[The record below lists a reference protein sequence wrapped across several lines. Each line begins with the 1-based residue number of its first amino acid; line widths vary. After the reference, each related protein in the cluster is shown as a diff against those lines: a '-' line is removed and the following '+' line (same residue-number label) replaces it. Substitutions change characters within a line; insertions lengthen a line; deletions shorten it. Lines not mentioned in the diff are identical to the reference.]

1 MSTERTSAVQQS
13 WQVSSNN
20 IKLYVVGVGHF
31 VDHGE
36 LHSLAHDF
44 KYVFSATDSHA
55 LNKLLIETAH
65 PDCNGMYVNKHC
77 WSNLFVFKFKLLIK
91 PICIWI
97 VFYIM
102 CFDSFICISTLM

>member
-1 MSTERTSAVQQS
+1 MQQS

-44 KYVFSATDSHA
+44 KYVFSATDSDA

-77 WSNLFVFKFKLLIK
+77 
-91 PICIWI
+91 
-97 VFYIM
+97 
-102 CFDSFICISTLM
+102 